1 MRGELGSIEGIELRC
16 GVSLT
21 AVDVKAPKFQ
31 SPVQKA
37 LVYTSRPQSD
47 MPGIPCTLMSPSSRA
62 ATQPVIKQIIH
73 APSSRYSS
81 IAAIV
86 LSRRDSNP
94 PSSDNKHLLASDHLV
109 GYRLV
114 NIVTVVKEGR
124 IAMRSPR
131 EQPLRATL
139 TVACLGLADTCRAL
153 AGGCL
158 ADATILDAVK
168 DKTVTL

>member
-1 MRGELGSIEGIELRC
+1 MLG
-16 GVSLT
+16 V
-21 AVDVKAPKFQ
+21 
-31 SPVQKA
+31 
-37 LVYTSRPQSD
+37 
-47 MPGIPCTLMSPSSRA
+47 PCALMSPSSRA
-62 ATQPVIKQIIH
+62 VAQSVIKQIIH
-73 APSSRYSS
+73 APSFRYSF

-94 PSSDNKHLLASDHLV
+94 PSSKNKYPLASDHLV

-114 NIVTVVKEGR
+114 NIVIVVKEGR
-124 IAMRSPR
+124 IATRSPR